1 MRKTLF
7 THGQVYNLDQVK
19 ELNKLIKKNFI
30 NTAMDKP
37 AEQSVKTSEIKF
49 VKLGSVGN
57 LLNPFIQ
64 FCISAN
70 INAFGFDLFP

>member
-30 NTAMDKP
+30 TTAMDKP
-37 AEQSVKTSEIKF
+37 AEQSIKTSEIKF
-49 VKLGSVGN
+49 VKLCLFNRIN
-57 LLNPFIQ
+57 LT
-64 FCISAN
+64 
-70 INAFGFDLFP
+70 FDKVRIK